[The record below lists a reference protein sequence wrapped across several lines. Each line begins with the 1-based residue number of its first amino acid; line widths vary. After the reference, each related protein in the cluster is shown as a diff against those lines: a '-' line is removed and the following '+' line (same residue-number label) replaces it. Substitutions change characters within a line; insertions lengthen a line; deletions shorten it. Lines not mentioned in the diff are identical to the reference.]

1 MSKGGRRTKY
11 DALNTPILAEKYA
24 SEILTDSQIA
34 SRLGISYTT
43 FQDWNKKYPEF
54 SSAIKR
60 GKATSNAELLKTM
73 KKTAEGYYVEEEETV
88 VNLDKN
94 KEPKSYSKVVKKRYI
109 PPSTTTQIF
118 LAKNRMPEDFRDVN
132 RHEVDVRGE
141 LKVNTLAEL
150 MLEEFQNE
158 SDESSEEA
166 SESSTESN

>member
-1 MSKGGRRTKY
+1 MSRTGRRTKY

-24 SEILTDSQIA
+24 SEILTDAQIA

-60 GKATSNAELLKTM
+60 GKAISNAELLKTM

-150 MLEEFQNE
+150 MMEEFQNDSE
-158 SDESSEEA
+158 DETSK
-166 SESSTESN
+166 STAESN